1 MPKKSDPLIQEIL
14 HRVHNG
20 ERYLLYYN
28 TLEIIVEVPQ
38 LHKFYQLNDETKRQ
52 TFNVYWWRLKTKQ
65 KKLLM
70 SSHLHLGHVPN
81 TPTTPLPGVSTPSYR
96 HNLEL
101 QESRQDHEYR
111 MRTSEQDHA
120 LLLATLA
127 NVTTAI
133 KTNEVIAKTNESIT
147 VAQFL
152 AYSPRP
158 SENITRLFFG
168 LEQ

>member
-1 MPKKSDPLIQEIL
+1 
-14 HRVHNG
+14 
-20 ERYLLYYN
+20 
-28 TLEIIVEVPQ
+28 
-38 LHKFYQLNDETKRQ
+38 
-52 TFNVYWWRLKTKQ
+52 LKTKQ
-65 KKLLM
+65 KKLLTM
-70 SSHLHLGHVPN
+70 SSHLQLEIVPN
-81 TPTTPLPGVSTPSYR
+81 TPTTPLPGLSMQSYH

-101 QESRQDHEYR
+101 QESRQAHEYR
-111 MRTSEQDHA
+111 MHTSEQDHA

-152 AYSPRP
+152 AYSPHP
-158 SENITRLFFG
+158 SENINRLFFV